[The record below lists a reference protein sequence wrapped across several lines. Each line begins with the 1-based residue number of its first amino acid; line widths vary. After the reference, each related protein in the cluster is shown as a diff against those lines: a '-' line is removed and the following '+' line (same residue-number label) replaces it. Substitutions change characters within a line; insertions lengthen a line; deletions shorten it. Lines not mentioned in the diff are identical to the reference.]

1 MTTPTLPPRLTD
13 ADLDRPDVRGAA
25 RAVLDAVTADDLAL
39 VPAGTVA
46 PGRRRPRLAV
56 AAAAA
61 AVALGAGTAG
71 YALTAG
77 GGPGADPG
85 VTAAPAAVPE
95 QAAPAAPAD
104 VCAEVTAW
112 LRADLEGDADG
123 ANGSLAQ
130 LVAYGERALAGGD
143 VELGGRIEAF
153 VSAALS
159 GDRLAVEAAAS
170 ERFGGDACA

>member
-1 MTTPTLPPRLTD
+1 VTTPTLPPRLTD
-13 ADLDRPDVRGAA
+13 ADLDRPDVRDAA

-39 VPAGTVA
+39 MPAGTDA

-77 GGPGADPG
+77 GGPRAEPG
-85 VTAAPAAVPE
+85 VTAAPAAAPE
-95 QAAPAAPAD
+95 QSAPSTPAD
-104 VCAEVTAW
+104 VCAAVSAW
-112 LRADLEGDADG
+112 LQADLEADADG
-123 ANGSLAQ
+123 ADSSVAQ
-130 LVAYGERALAGGD
+130 LAAYEERALSGGD
-143 VELGGRIEAF
+143 EELGARIEAF

-159 GDRLAVEAAAS
+159 GDRLAAESVAS
-170 ERFGGDACA
+170 ANFGGDACA